1 MAVTTDYSFNLPTVG
16 GNLNTWGAL
25 LNANFTSLDSL
36 LSGGTTLTGLDVT
49 ASVIEDTT
57 VGAVTPSTG
66 SFTTLSATSFAS
78 ASVNIDGGTI
88 DGATITGGAV
98 AGATITGGTITGA
111 TVDGVDV
118 GAFTA
123 AGLALLDDADAAAQ
137 RITLGLSDLA
147 ALDSPAFTG
156 TPTAPTAASSTNT
169 TQIATTAYTRNA
181 VKNVLNA
188 AGSAPIYA
196 CRAWVSFDGG
206 GTVSINGSANV
217 SSITDNGTGD
227 YTVNF
232 STAMPISNYA
242 VGLSS
247 QGASSG
253 DVTRMAVIR
262 ANGGTPTL
270 KTTSALR
277 ISTGRTSAQ
286 DINDLDGVSVMIF
299 C

>member
-1 MAVTTDYSFNLPTVG
+1 
-16 GNLNTWGAL
+16 
-25 LNANFTSLDSL
+25 
-36 LSGGTTLTGLDVT
+36 
-49 ASVIEDTT
+49 
-57 VGAVTPSTG
+57 
-66 SFTTLSATSFAS
+66 
-78 ASVNIDGGTI
+78 
-88 DGATITGGAV
+88 
-98 AGATITGGTITGA
+98 
-111 TVDGVDV
+111 
-118 GAFTA
+118 
-123 AGLALLDDADAAAQ
+123 LALLDDADAAAQ
-137 RITLGLSDLA
+137 RVTLGLVVGTNVSA
-147 ALDSPAFTG
+147 IASPAFTG
-156 TPTAPTAASSTNT
+156 TPTAPSPSAATNT
-169 TQIATTAYTRNA
+169 TQIATTAYTRTA
-181 VKNVLNA
+181 IADVLNA
-188 AGSAPIYA
+188 AGSAPLYA

-253 DVTRMAVIR
+253 DVTRIAVIR

-277 ISTGRTSAQ
+277 ISTGRTSAS

>member
-25 LNANFTSLDSL
+25 LNANFTALDSL
-36 LSGGTTLTGLDVT
+36 LSGDTTLTGLDVT

-137 RITLGLSDLA
+137 RVTLGLSDLA
-147 ALDSPAFTG
+147 ALDSPTFTG
-156 TPTAPTAASSTNT
+156 TPTAPTAAAATDT
-169 TQIATTAYTRNA
+169 TQIATTAYTRTA
-181 VKNVLNA
+181 IANVLNA
-188 AGSAPIYA
+188 AGSAPLYA
-196 CRAWVSFDGG
+196 CRAWVNFNGT
-206 GTVSINGSANV
+206 GTVAIRASGNV
-217 SSITDNGTGD
+217 SSITDLAVGK
-227 YTVNF
+227 YRVNF
-232 STAMPISNYA
+232 ATAIGNVNYVVTGSISGATSDADRAA
-242 VGLSS
+242 VVPLVGSRLSGSVEVATRQGNSGYS
-247 QGASSG
+247 QVF
-253 DVTRMAVIR
+253 D
-262 ANGGTPTL
+262 
-270 KTTSALR
+270 SAEVN
-277 ISTGRTSAQ
+277 IA
-286 DINDLDGVSVMIF
+286 IF
-299 C
+299 R